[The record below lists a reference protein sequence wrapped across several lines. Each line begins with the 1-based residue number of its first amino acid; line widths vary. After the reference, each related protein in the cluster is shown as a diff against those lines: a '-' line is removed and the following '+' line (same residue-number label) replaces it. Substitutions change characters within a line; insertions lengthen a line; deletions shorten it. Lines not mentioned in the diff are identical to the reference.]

1 MPNRRRNPRALAAIT
16 ETPMVTTTRITTR
29 ATGFQPS
36 AAICSRV
43 IRMPSK
49 ATPMRNT
56 VRAVNSMPA
65 LQVPSPARKFRAM
78 PSSKANNMTGA
89 P

>member
-1 MPNRRRNPRALAAIT
+1 
-16 ETPMVTTTRITTR
+16 MVTTTRITTSS
-29 ATGFQPS
+29 TGFQPS

-43 IRMPSK
+43 MRMPSS

-65 LQVPSPARKFRAM
+65 LQAPSPARKFSAM
-78 PSSKANNMTGA
+78 PSNNANSITGA

>member
-1 MPNRRRNPRALAAIT
+1 MALAAST
-16 ETPMVTTTRITTR
+16 DTPMVTTTRITTR
-29 ATGFQPS
+29 ATGFQPR

-43 IRMPSK
+43 MRIPSS
-49 ATPMRNT
+49 ATPIRST

-65 LQVPSPARKFRAM
+65 LHLLSPARKFNAM
-78 PSSKANNMTGA
+78 PSSRANNMTGA

>member
-1 MPNRRRNPRALAAIT
+1 LAAIT
-16 ETPMVTTTRITTR
+16 ETPMVTTTRITTS

-43 IRMPSK
+43 MRMPSS

-56 VRAVNSMPA
+56 VRAVNSMPG
-65 LQVPSPARKFRAM
+65 LQTRSPARKFSAM
-78 PSSKANNMTGA
+78 PSNKANSITGA